1 MADDKPIGSD
11 DLLAQAMR
19 RVYREQVEG
28 REEATEKEAAASAE
42 GVDQPSED
50 N

>member
-1 MADDKPIGSD
+1 MADRQQNEGGG
-11 DLLAQAMR
+11 LLAQAMR

-28 REEATEKEAAASAE
+28 REEGAEKEATAPAE